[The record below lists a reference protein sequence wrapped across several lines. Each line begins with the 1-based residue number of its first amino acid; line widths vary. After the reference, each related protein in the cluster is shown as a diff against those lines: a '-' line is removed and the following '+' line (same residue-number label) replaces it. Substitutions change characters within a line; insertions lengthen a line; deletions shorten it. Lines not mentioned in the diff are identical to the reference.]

1 MKLVLVQ
8 LFFVLNYCAVA
19 EKGAQDDLLHI
30 WFKCSATTI
39 QRAIPITMRA
49 SPYKR
54 LIHGKRVTSFSSL
67 LKVDILLF
75 IQIRFEVWVPILFSS
90 AGGVTDCCTT
100 ASKTDSSFRLSDSTE
115 ENIPLLHLLVSL
127 SAIQTVQIY
136 FKIMSC
142 K

>member
-1 MKLVLVQ
+1 MKLELVQ
-8 LFFVLNYCAVA
+8 LFSVLNCYAVA
-19 EKGAQDDLLHI
+19 EKGAQDDLHI

-39 QRAIPITMRA
+39 QRAIPITVRA

-54 LIHGKRVTSFSSL
+54 LIHGKCVTSFSSL

-100 ASKTDSSFRLSDSTE
+100 ASKTDSSFHLSDSTE
-115 ENIPLLHLLVSL
+115 ENIPLIPLFS
-127 SAIQTVQIY
+127 IQTIQIY